1 LKGEFIPEDQRMF
14 FTRVTHREPMVLYS
28 HDIHWVELA
37 RMKYEPNASP
47 IRRGALLSN
56 IWDTR
61 AEGFATAFEEIEMHA
76 GMYDDNPRARELVWV
91 FLGNRAA
98 RGLASLYVQAN
109 EWSLEQAGKF
119 HSEWTPGGFSTRDH
133 LTAFEQLLYLRQ
145 PGYGASYVTGKLL
158 FDRLM
163 TEYAHEKELA
173 GQPFVLREFM
183 DRFNGEGMIP
193 MPLMET
199 EMVPERTREP

>member
-1 LKGEFIPEDQRMF
+1 
-14 FTRVTHREPMVLYS
+14 
-28 HDIHWVELA
+28 
-37 RMKYEPNASP
+37 
-47 IRRGALLSN
+47 
-56 IWDTR
+56 
-61 AEGFATAFEEIEMHA
+61 
-76 GMYDDNPRARELVWV
+76 
-91 FLGNRAA
+91 
-98 RGLASLYVQAN
+98 
-109 EWSLEQAGKF
+109 
-119 HSEWTPGGFSTRDH
+119 
-133 LTAFEQLLYLRQ
+133 LYLRQ